1 MAQNSETRV
10 QNSAFLA
17 VGQRPDVIVWRQQVG
32 KYRAMHDPERVVT
45 VGVPGM
51 ADSMMVVA
59 VEITPEMVGRKIGVA
74 VAVEFKTE
82 KGQQEKRQKAWQNA
96 FESRG
101 GIYALVRSADEM
113 VKLVEDVQNGR
124 Y

>member
-17 VGQRPDVIVWRQQVG
+17 VGQRPDVIVWRQHVG
-32 KYRAMHDPERVVT
+32 KYRHLHHPDTIVS
-45 VGVPGM
+45 VGQPGM

-59 VEITPEMVGRKIGVA
+59 VEITPEMVGRKLGVA

-82 KGQQEKRQKAWQNA
+82 KGRQAEAQKAWQRA

-101 GIYALVRSADEM
+101 GIYALVRSAGEM

>member
-10 QNSAFLA
+10 QNSAFLS
-17 VGQRPDVIVWRQQVG
+17 VGQRPDVMVWRQQVG

-51 ADSMMVVA
+51 ADSIMVVA
-59 VEITPEMVGRKIGVA
+59 VEITAEMIGRKLGVA

-82 KGQQEKRQKAWQNA
+82 KGRQADAQKAWQRA
-96 FESRG
+96 FEARG